1 MGRLSDLYND
11 LSQQQAEAESQ
22 YIRTTTPGLR
32 MPSPKPEP
40 VQREQEEEPGLLSD
54 AWSSFGIGAGQLV
67 KGAEWLFG
75 TDTNIGQDT
84 VDYWQGQLSDAQVE
98 ANEQRFVDED
108 MSLGEGF
115 SNPRTWMGTI
125 VQSLPMMVPGIGAA
139 GGVAKLGIR
148 AGMSKAGATAAGAAA
163 GSSMEGATIGA
174 LVGEEVEQ
182 VILNAPIEEL
192 RNSPYF
198 QDLVD
203 AGKSEDEARRMVAE
217 KTSDEA
223 ALKSGIPGA
232 LLGIAF
238 NKFVGDAVTGRLSER
253 LLKETGKGV
262 AEGAGTEA
270 AQTGVESYAKQTAL
284 NENLGR
290 PYNLSEA
297 ANEIVGGTG
306 AGGVM
311 GGAVGFGGGLAG
323 SNTPEQPAATGEDPP
338 APQPAMDP
346 EAEQAVQPEHPTD
359 PDEPAFDDGLDNI
372 GQRMT
377 EAENA
382 PVSIRNRGR
391 NLAAAPEAP
400 RPLSEQVGTDVN
412 AEGPQIVYQQDGITV
427 EQEDNQFRAYNE
439 DGLEAFGKDA
449 ADARRKLT
457 RQIERNWPK
466 GPILQ
471 NRDRNT
477 PAYIAQMREIAQNP
491 KYNRVSTSRE
501 PTTGAPMAFP
511 RGVAPEVPAMNLGRK
526 DTVTMSDGKG
536 GEREVPVQYAV
547 VEADDVQASHRADGK
562 ENKGYTADGLIALNN
577 GRTAGL
583 QAAYEQ
589 GNADPY
595 LEAMLADDMH
605 GIDPAAIRTKQRP
618 MLIRLFDGQSL
629 EGIDN
634 PGDASNT
641 SPMADLSLSEQAKT
655 DAGKLDN
662 AILSEIQPGD
672 PTGSGNSDFVTR
684 AVDAIGKGDTDTIM
698 RDREGLL
705 TSAGQRRIRGAL
717 IARAYSDDTLT
728 QELVEATDSD
738 LKTLG
743 DALTEVAGRWALMRE
758 QARQNAINPD
768 MDVTDALV
776 SAVNMIRKS
785 RQEGRSLKDIAGQI
799 DAFAGET
806 DRMAVYML
814 SLFYRGASFNRIRSK
829 DAIAGALSNYIE
841 TALQSSPG
849 VDMFGEQTQPQEVLS
864 REAEQAEGPTGAEAA
879 QSTRRVRPDGPDN
892 RDAGAEGERPR
903 RDSGRTENAESGE
916 SVSAAG
922 ETENLTPDLA
932 VETEQP
938 NEQVESEQADNLPTQ
953 DGDQARTD
961 TEADSEG
968 NAEAARSDEPEGE
981 RKDALDKKQQ
991 GRLPEGYILK
1001 RQTKGPF
1008 KGRWRVV
1015 GIDGFMGSIR
1025 KQQSEAVDSALEK
1038 IEATEASAKAAE
1050 AERKAQNAVAE
1061 KIRAGNKPTQGDW
1074 KAAGLADDYQL
1085 DRGYVYQSDVSPF
1098 LVEYF
1103 DLPKNNIRKNLGK
1116 AAGILRSDMGNET
1129 PIVYLDR
1136 LHEVF
1141 GPAEP
1146 KAESKPEPKR
1156 ENTVTAQGVTVR
1168 IPTIDQQLIDDF
1180 NRNTYIASKR
1190 DLNQEL
1196 RDTAESLLNE
1206 LAERP
1211 NTLVTD
1217 EQKAKAKELVESYI
1231 EKMAEFDRWDASF
1244 NARNPSWIVTGR
1256 SNRNM
1261 EKANRKNEKHMDEY
1275 SRRFGKLDA
1284 QRKRIFETLYGMRP
1298 ESVKNDQAV
1307 KADQRRITQL
1317 VADIAMYMSD
1327 GRQVMEKE
1335 TRKWASP
1342 KAHKTI
1348 EKALERDREA
1358 TIGYLQEIEASETVV
1373 NLGGL
1378 AKILGPRSKAGK
1390 LVSELLGDSVE
1401 SRRSSYR
1408 PNPGQNDL
1416 FADTDALQQLELD
1429 DAYDNLET
1437 RPGTTQA
1444 QRRAGRSALRDF
1456 FRQLNARLDRQG
1468 QLPADGGGISL
1479 LGAAIY
1485 KNFKEGRPNQLI
1497 GQTVRTPR
1505 DLAALAQVYRDPR
1518 FETFRF
1524 ILTRNGEVV
1533 SEQAITSRLPAA
1545 VSFQNI
1551 DATIA
1556 DLKQSMAD
1564 FEADGYYMLHNHPS
1578 GKSSPSAAD
1587 FAFTD
1592 KIAGEVPGYIQHV
1605 VIDTNEYSVI
1615 GKKDEGFETIQDETL
1630 GSTDFWGDPELP
1642 HDVLG
1647 AKIDGPKALGEIAKT
1662 LQQPDRAVFVST
1674 TARGEVALVTSF
1686 PGKTV
1691 RSMMQRTASSK
1702 RRSEMAAMIR
1712 RMRRASGSGGYGF
1725 LVVND
1730 EAEAKALKNLMGSGV
1745 VRDIVTPDGFSLASV
1760 EMRGFSQDLMETL
1773 PKKTMRV
1780 ADRQAGYRRTPET
1793 RTEALTAQQARTY
1806 ANTLM
1811 RDWKDRPAVTVAD
1824 SISDFPKP
1832 LREAIRLAGAEGDMR
1847 AVFWNQE
1854 VYILAPRIP
1863 NRQALE
1869 EVILHE
1875 VVGHYGLRKMVGGE
1889 LKPLLDRV
1897 YRDMKDTPKAKEIIS
1912 IYFGNQFDP
1921 KKSEHRLTVAE
1932 ELLAHL
1938 AESGKQ
1944 RHRTLWQR
1952 IVAAVRDGLRR
1963 LGFTLKMTDT
1973 DLLNILA
1980 GAQKTVEEG
1989 GFSRPSEADSYFRRA
2004 YHGTPHRFDKFSL
2017 EAIGTG
2023 EGAQAYGW
2031 GLYFAGNREVA
2042 DFYRKVLQ
2050 ESQVTVNGV
2059 TIPNQTG
2066 GAISRDALAA
2076 TIKEKT
2082 GASQRQ
2088 AEQLT
2093 RIFNVGDKQLSTES
2107 VKAEFEQRVSDYRNG
2122 GFNDAANQME
2132 ALRPFVEKLS
2142 VSQKDTGNLY
2152 EVEIPDDSDLL
2163 DYNNRLNDQPEG
2175 ITEAVRAVTDEQH
2188 GEGTFDAW
2196 MEANEEGGDYR
2207 EWRDNLME
2215 EVEDRE
2221 LSMRLN
2227 EKGVPGLRYLD
2238 ADSRIGAADGGTHNY
2253 VIWDESVVSVQA
2265 VNDEIAQAEA
2275 YFSRSGQKQTDT
2287 EAFRKWFGD
2296 SVITDDNDAPM
2307 VMYHGSRHGKFDA
2320 FQPSMHDENA
2330 LYGISFSPDPKVAER
2345 YANNEERQRDLSTE
2359 IQPQV
2364 YSVYIQSDRLPDTM
2378 TFINEVESHFKT
2390 DDYTSIPWDDVV
2402 AWARDQGIRA
2412 LDASDIG
2419 VPDEIFVI
2427 DPTAIKS
2434 ADNAGTFD
2442 PANPDI
2448 RFSRA
2453 GNRLDAAAT
2462 HFNDLTDSQRAALG
2476 KIAPRTPRER
2486 AQDWLRERTDR
2497 WQTKV
2502 RQGAV
2507 DRFAALADVDM
2518 AVHGRD
2524 VVENSTASSSW
2535 VLAQMSGSAAGALQS
2550 MLTTAR
2556 VKLNQR
2562 EKVITTQDG
2571 TRGLNDTLKQLGS
2584 AAEIER
2590 FFGWIAGNRS
2600 KRLMAEGRENLFEPQ
2615 EVEALASLNRG
2626 TTDSGQSRLTLYDQ
2640 VFREFQQYRDDVL
2653 SIAEQSGIITL
2664 EQRETWAN
2672 EFYVPFYRLA
2682 EDDGSFTGPKATG
2695 GISRQEAYKK
2705 LKGGTRPL
2713 NDLLENTMM
2722 NFHHLLQASLK
2733 NQAAMQA
2740 MDNSQEMGIAREVRE
2755 ADRDT
2760 ENSTFILR
2768 DGQKVWYEIDDPLVF
2783 KAVTALAHPGMNST
2797 AMKVMRSFKRLFTN
2811 LTTTT
2816 PQFVIANLLRDS
2828 MQAAATS
2835 EVSKNILK
2843 NMAQG
2848 SKVYGDPKIRAK
2860 MLASGGSFSFGHL
2873 YGENA
2878 DELRLRITGGLAQ
2891 ADILRSPSMIPNAI
2905 SGMWRKWNE
2914 MTEFTENINRAAIFE
2929 QNQDRGELYAAFK
2942 ARDLMNFSQ
2951 HGAWPAMRVL
2961 IDVVPFLNARL
2972 QGLDKIYRSG
2982 VKPGLRTAMGQGTAN
2997 EKQAAMR
3004 FWSVT
3009 GTLALATIALY
3020 LNNRDDEEYQKL
3032 EEWQKDTYWFFRL
3045 SDDHAIFI
3053 PKPFEVGAI
3062 ATLAERLTEQAV
3074 SDTATG
3080 KLFADR
3086 LSHMLLDTFSFSPV
3100 PQMFQPALD
3109 IYSNYDAFTGRPIES
3124 MGMER
3129 LSPSLRRR
3137 NNTTSLATGLS
3148 AATESVFG
3156 ANGRM
3161 TLSPV
3166 QIDHAIQGYFGSVG
3180 AWVAGIADTVW
3191 RTANG
3196 ETAPSTFW
3204 YENQPVRRF
3213 YKNLGDEDR
3222 YTRYGTV
3229 FYEALKE
3236 TNRVYA
3242 DIKEYIELGDT
3253 ESARALYRENRNKL
3267 AYRIILN
3274 RVQRKLSEVNNAM
3287 QKVRRLEASPEYKRR
3302 ELDRLRALKNRMQ
3315 EVVSKRIEQINASDS

>member
-32 MPSPKPEP
+32 MPSPEPEP
-40 VQREQEEEPGLLSD
+40 VQQEQEEEPGLLSD

-67 KGAEWLFG
+67 KGVEWLFD
-75 TDTNIGQDT
+75 TDTEVGQT
-84 VDYWQGQLSDAQVE
+84 TIDYWQGQLSDAQVE

-174 LVGEEVEQ
+174 LVGEEVEAT
-182 VILNAPIEEL
+182 IMDAPIEEL
-192 RNSPYF
+192 QNSPYF
-198 QDLVD
+198 QDLIES
-203 AGKSEDEARRMVAE
+203 GKDEAEARLMVAE
-217 KTSDEA
+217 KASEGA
-223 ALKSGIPGA
+223 ALQSGVLGA
-232 LLGIAF
+232 ILGVAF

-262 AEGAGTEA
+262 AEGSVTEA
-270 AQTGVESYAKQTAL
+270 AQTGVESYSKQTAL
-284 NENLGR
+284 NESLGR
-290 PYNLSEA
+290 PYDYSEA

-323 SNTPEQPAATGEDPP
+323 SNTPEQPTQTEDNPP
-338 APQPAMDP
+338 IPQPDVGLQTEP
-346 EAEQAVQPEHPTD
+346 EQPTQPAG

-372 GQRMT
+372 GQRLT
-377 EAENA
+377 EAENQ
-382 PVSIRNRGR
+382 PISIRNRSR

-400 RPLSEQVGTDVN
+400 APLSEQVGTDIN

-439 DGLEAFGKDA
+439 DGLEAFGQDA
-449 ADARRKLT
+449 ADARRKLN

-511 RGVAPEVPAMNLGRK
+511 RGVSPEVPAMNLGRT

-547 VEADDVQASHRADGK
+547 VEADQVQASHRADGK
-562 ENKGYTADGLIALNN
+562 ENPGYAQDGLIALNN

-589 GNADPY
+589 GNTDAY
-595 LEAMLADDMH
+595 VEAMLADDMH
-605 GIDPAAIRTKQRP
+605 GIDPAAIRSKQRP
-618 MLIRLFDGQSL
+618 MLVRLFDGQSL

-672 PTGSGNSDFVTR
+672 PTGSGNTDFVTR
-684 AVDAIGKGDTDTIM
+684 AVDAIGKGDTDTVM

-758 QARQNAINPD
+758 QARDNAINPD

-799 DAFAGET
+799 DAFAGEA
-806 DRMAVYML
+806 DQMAVYML

-829 DAIAGALSNYIE
+829 DAITGALSNYIE

-864 REAEQAEGPTGAEAA
+864 REAEQAEGSTGEQAQEAA
-879 QSTRRVRPDGPDN
+879 PRVQTDGPDN
-892 RDAGAEGERPR
+892 RDAGPEGEG
-903 RDSGRTENAESGE
+903 SGREAGREEDAGSGE
-916 SVSAAG
+916 QVSAAG

-932 VETEQP
+932 VETEQADG
-938 NEQVESEQADNLPTQ
+938 QAKAEQADNLPAG

-961 TEADSEG
+961 SEADNEPD
-968 NAEAARSDEPEGE
+968 AETERDDEPEGAE
-981 RKDALDKKQQ
+981 
-991 GRLPEGYILK
+991 
-1001 RQTKGPF
+1001 
-1008 KGRWRVV
+1008 V
-1015 GIDGFMGSIR
+1015 
-1025 KQQSEAVDSALEK
+1025 
-1038 IEATEASAKAAE
+1038 E
-1050 AERKAQNAVAE
+1050 AEPKA
-1061 KIRAGNKPTQGDW
+1061 KPEA
-1074 KAAGLADDYQL
+1074 KK
-1085 DRGYVYQSDVSPF
+1085 P
-1098 LVEYF
+1098 
-1103 DLPKNNIRKNLGK
+1103 
-1116 AAGILRSDMGNET
+1116 
-1129 PIVYLDR
+1129 
-1136 LHEVF
+1136 
-1141 GPAEP
+1141 EP
-1146 KAESKPEPKR
+1146 KAESKPEPKQPDQPIEDFGEKIEGAR
-1156 ENTVTAQGVTVR
+1156 KDYASKMKAAKEKDVAAVPLSESWPEPDYQKLVEAGADPFAVGFAR
-1168 IPTIDQQLIDDF
+1168 ALRDEIPTKPRQSWKL
-1180 NRNTYIASKR
+1180 KGW
-1190 DLNQEL
+1190 
-1196 RDTAESLLNE
+1196 AEQVDVFRQV
-1206 LAERP
+1206 AERSISGDISVDRIRETASQDR
-1211 NTLVTD
+1211 N
-1217 EQKAKAKELVESYI
+1217 KAV
-1231 EKMAEFDRWDASF
+1231 
-1244 NARNPSWIVTGR
+1244 NA
-1256 SNRNM
+1256 
-1261 EKANRKNEKHMDEY
+1261 Y
-1275 SRRFGKLDA
+1275 
-1284 QRKRIFETLYGMRP
+1284 
-1298 ESVKNDQAV
+1298 
-1307 KADQRRITQL
+1307 
-1317 VADIAMYMSD
+1317 
-1327 GRQVMEKE
+1327 
-1335 TRKWASP
+1335 
-1342 KAHKTI
+1342 
-1348 EKALERDREA
+1348 
-1358 TIGYLQEIEASETVV
+1358 VV
-1373 NLGGL
+1373 NLADLYAEVGHSKSLKGLRFYSAHFSMFDGEKGSFDKWVVERAAKATAFSNMPRRLAAADTKEEALKQFRKVHESLNEQPKADKNIRFDIYSSRRDKADVFIAKKIGKDVVRIKDGFKTAAEAREYLAKNQSELESILSKMKDIPNHRKVSNSPRVGKDHRNGGDVTPEAFSEAFGFRGVQFGNFVEQGRRQQDLNEAYDGLMDLAGILNIPAKALSLNGELGL
-1378 AKILGPRSKAGK
+1378 AFGARGKGGKGAASAHYERGNIVINLTKKSGAGSLAHEWFHALDNYFGRSRGGEATRNMATDGSPGNAVRPEVIDAFRNIRQTVNRIRMRERSQK
-1390 LVSELLGDSVE
+1390 LDKVRTKEYWSTDVEMTARAFESYVIEKLKDQQGANDYLANIVSEEYWKASEALGMQDSD
-1401 SRRSSYR
+1401 SYPYPEAAEIPEIR
-1408 PNPGQNDL
+1408 
-1416 FADTDALQQLELD
+1416 A
-1429 DAYDNLET
+1429 AYDNLFEVIET
-1437 RPGTTQA
+1437 REGD
-1444 QRRAGRSALRDF
+1444 AG
-1456 FRQLNARLDRQG
+1456 N
-1468 QLPADGGGISL
+1468 
-1479 LGAAIY
+1479 
-1485 KNFKEGRPNQLI
+1485 
-1497 GQTVRTPR
+1497 
-1505 DLAALAQVYRDPR
+1505 
-1518 FETFRF
+1518 
-1524 ILTRNGEVV
+1524 
-1533 SEQAITSRLPAA
+1533 
-1545 VSFQNI
+1545 
-1551 DATIA
+1551 
-1556 DLKQSMAD
+1556 
-1564 FEADGYYMLHNHPS
+1564 
-1578 GKSSPSAAD
+1578 
-1587 FAFTD
+1587 
-1592 KIAGEVPGYIQHV
+1592 
-1605 VIDTNEYSVI
+1605 
-1615 GKKDEGFETIQDETL
+1615 
-1630 GSTDFWGDPELP
+1630 
-1642 HDVLG
+1642 
-1647 AKIDGPKALGEIAKT
+1647 
-1662 LQQPDRAVFVST
+1662 
-1674 TARGEVALVTSF
+1674 
-1686 PGKTV
+1686 
-1691 RSMMQRTASSK
+1691 
-1702 RRSEMAAMIR
+1702 
-1712 RMRRASGSGGYGF
+1712 
-1725 LVVND
+1725 
-1730 EAEAKALKNLMGSGV
+1730 
-1745 VRDIVTPDGFSLASV
+1745 V
-1760 EMRGFSQDLMETL
+1760 EMYSRD
-1773 PKKTMRV
+1773 
-1780 ADRQAGYRRTPET
+1780 GYRRTPET
-1793 RTEALTAQQARTY
+1793 RTDALTAQQARTY

-1811 RDWKDRPAVTVAD
+1811 RDWKDRPGVTVAD
-1824 SISDFPKP
+1824 SISEFPKP
-1832 LREAIRLAGAEGDMR
+1832 LREAIRQAGAESDMR

-1863 NRQALE
+1863 NTQALE

-1875 VVGHYGLRKMVGGE
+1875 VVGHYGLRKMVGKE
-1889 LKPLLDRV
+1889 LIPLLNRV
-1897 YRDMKDTPKAKEIIS
+1897 YMDMSKTEQAAEIKRN
-1912 IYFGNQFDP
+1912 YFPGNTFDAS
-1921 KKSEHRLTVAE
+1921 KREHRLVVAE

-1952 IVAAVRDGLRR
+1952 IVTAIRDGLRR
-1963 LGFTLKMTDT
+1963 LGFTVSMNEN
-1973 DLLNILA
+1973 DLLKILE
-1980 GAQKTVEEG
+1980 GAQRTVEQG
-1989 GFSRPSEADSYFRRA
+1989 GFSRPSEADTYFRRA

-2023 EGAQAYGW
+2023 EGAQAFGW
-2031 GLYFAGNREVA
+2031 GLYFAGNREIADYYRTEVSKVA
-2042 DFYRKVLQ
+2042 IADRFLDQ
-2050 ESQVTVNGV
+2050 LPE
-2059 TIPNQTG
+2059 
-2066 GAISRDALAA
+2066 DADYDEFVEWVSETDMPANE
-2076 TIKEKT
+2076 KE
-2082 GASQRQ
+2082 
-2088 AEQLT
+2088 
-2093 RIFNVGDKQLSTES
+2093 F
-2107 VKAEFEQRVSDYRNG
+2107 
-2122 GFNDAANQME
+2122 ME
-2132 ALRPFVEKLS
+2132 ALIADDLLGFEYPAQAINTALK
-2142 VSQKDTGNLY
+2142 KGNLDRYDPSPRLVDAVKNVGSIY

-2163 DYNNRLNDQPEG
+2163 DYDKRLNDQPPG
-2175 ITEAVRAVTDEQH
+2175 ITDAVRAITDEQH
-2188 GEGTFDAW
+2188 GEGTFDSW

-2215 EVEDRE
+2215 EVEDRD

-2238 ADSRIGAADGGTHNY
+2238 ADSRIDSANGQTHNY
-2253 VIWDESVVSVQA
+2253 VIWDDSLVSVQA
-2265 VNDEIAQAEA
+2265 INDQMAQAEA
-2275 YFSRSGQKQTDT
+2275 YFSRTGT
-2287 EAFRKWFGD
+2287 EQ
-2296 SVITDDNDAPM
+2296 PM
-2307 VMYHGSRHGKFDA
+2307 
-2320 FQPSMHDENA
+2320 
-2330 LYGISFSPDPKVAER
+2330 
-2345 YANNEERQRDLSTE
+2345 
-2359 IQPQV
+2359 
-2364 YSVYIQSDRLPDTM
+2364 
-2378 TFINEVESHFKT
+2378 
-2390 DDYTSIPWDDVV
+2390 
-2402 AWARDQGIRA
+2402 
-2412 LDASDIG
+2412 
-2419 VPDEIFVI
+2419 
-2427 DPTAIKS
+2427 
-2434 ADNAGTFD
+2434 
-2442 PANPDI
+2442 
-2448 RFSRA
+2448 FSRA

-2462 HFNDLTDSQRAALG
+2462 HFNDLTDDQRAALG
-2476 KIAPRTPRER
+2476 KIAPRTPKER
-2486 AQDWLRERTDR
+2486 AQDWLKERTDR

-2507 DRFAALADVDM
+2507 DRFAALADVDT

-2524 VVENSTASSSW
+2524 VIENSTASSSW

-2562 EKVITTQDG
+2562 EKIITTQDG
-2571 TRGLNDTLKQLGS
+2571 TQGLNDALKQLGS

-2600 KRLMAEGRENLFEPQ
+2600 RRLMAEGRENLFEPQ
-2615 EVEALASLNRG
+2615 EVEALAQLNRG
-2626 TTDSGQSRLTLYDQ
+2626 TTDSGQSRLTLYDN
-2640 VFREFQQYRDDVL
+2640 VFRELQQYRDDVL
-2653 SIAEQSGIITL
+2653 AIAEQSGIITP

-2705 LKGGTRPL
+2705 LKGGSRPL

-2722 NFHHLLQASLK
+2722 NFYHLLQASLK

-2768 DGQKVWYEIDDPLVF
+2768 DGQKIWYEIDDPLVF

-2797 AMKVMRSFKRLFTN
+2797 AMKMMRGFKRLFTN

-2982 VKPGLRTAMGQGTAN
+2982 VKPGLRTAMGQGTAS

-3009 GTLALATIALY
+3009 GTLALASIALY
-3020 LNNRDDEEYQKL
+3020 LNNRDDEEYKKL
-3032 EEWQKDTYWFFRL
+3032 EEWQRDSYWFFRV

-3062 ATLAERLTEQAV
+3062 ATMAERLTEQAV

-3080 KLFADR
+3080 KLFASR

-3129 LSPSLRRR
+3129 LSPSLRLR
-3137 NNTTSLATGLS
+3137 NNTTALATGLS

-3156 ANGRM
+3156 SDGRM

-3180 AWVAGIADTVW
+3180 SWVAGIADTVW

-3242 DIKEYIELGDT
+3242 DIKEYAELG
-3253 ESARALYRENRNKL
+3253 EVEKARALYQENRQKM

-3274 RVQRKLSEVNNAM
+3274 RVQRKLSEINNAM

-3315 EVVSKRIEQINASDS
+3315 EAVGGQIERLNASDS

>member
-32 MPSPKPEP
+32 MPSPEPEP
-40 VQREQEEEPGLLSD
+40 VQQEQEEEPGLLSD

-67 KGAEWLFG
+67 KGVEWLFD
-75 TDTNIGQDT
+75 TDTEVGQT
-84 VDYWQGQLSDAQVE
+84 TIDYWQGQLSDAQVE

-163 GSSMEGATIGA
+163 GSSVEGATIGA
-174 LVGEEVEQ
+174 LVGEEVEAT
-182 VILNAPIEEL
+182 IMDAPIEEL
-192 RNSPYF
+192 QNSPYF
-198 QDLVD
+198 QDLIES
-203 AGKSEDEARRMVAE
+203 GKDEAEARLMVAE
-217 KTSDEA
+217 KASEGA
-223 ALKSGIPGA
+223 ALQSGVVGA
-232 LLGIAF
+232 ILGVAF

-262 AEGAGTEA
+262 AEGSVTEA
-270 AQTGVESYAKQTAL
+270 AQTGVESYSKQTAL
-284 NENLGR
+284 NESLGR
-290 PYNLSEA
+290 PYDYSEA
-297 ANEIVGGTG
+297 ANEMVGGTG

-323 SNTPEQPAATGEDPP
+323 SNTPEQPTQTEEEPP
-338 APQPAMDP
+338 APQPNYGLQTEP
-346 EAEQAVQPEHPTD
+346 EQPTRPAG

-372 GQRMT
+372 GQRVT
-377 EAENA
+377 DAENQ
-382 PVSIRNRGR
+382 PISIRNRSR
-391 NLAAAPEAP
+391 NLATAPEAP
-400 RPLSEQVGTDVN
+400 TPLSEQVGTDIN
-412 AEGPQIVYQQDGITV
+412 ADGPQIVYQQDGITV

-439 DGLEAFGKDA
+439 DGLEAFGQNA
-449 ADARRKLT
+449 ADARRKLN

-511 RGVAPEVPAMNLGRK
+511 RGVSPEVPAMNLGRT

-547 VEADDVQASHRADGK
+547 VEADQVQASHRADGK
-562 ENKGYTADGLIALNN
+562 ENPEYAQDGLIALNN

-589 GNADPY
+589 GNTDAY
-595 LEAMLADDMH
+595 VEAMLADDMH
-605 GIDPAAIRTKQRP
+605 GIDPAAIRSKQRP
-618 MLIRLFDGQSL
+618 MLVRLFDGQSL

-655 DAGKLDN
+655 DAGKLDS

-672 PTGSGNSDFVTR
+672 PTGSGNTDFVTR
-684 AVDAIGKGDTDTIM
+684 AVDAIGKGDTDTVM

-758 QARQNAINPD
+758 QARDNAINPD

-799 DAFAGET
+799 DAFAGEA
-806 DRMAVYML
+806 DQMAVYML

-849 VDMFGEQTQPQEVLS
+849 VDMFGEQTQPQEVLN
-864 REAEQAEGPTGAEAA
+864 REAEQAEGSTGEQAQEAA
-879 QSTRRVRPDGPDN
+879 PRVRTDGPDN
-892 RDAGAEGERPR
+892 RDAGPEGEG
-903 RDSGRTENAESGE
+903 SGRETGREEDAGSGE
-916 SVSAAG
+916 QVTATG
-922 ETENLTPDLA
+922 ETENLTPDLT
-932 VETEQP
+932 VETEP
-938 NEQVESEQADNLPTQ
+938 ETSEQRVEQQTAQQKADALFESTQNADGVESALEQAQQ
-953 DGDQARTD
+953 DGDDTLHLLLRNFRRDSQFRAKANELFADIADFYTESDNKDLARMAETAVRRRDDADTKETLLARNDGDLTGLQLQNKAGTQGAVFLPDASEPGRFRVSFFDERGFYGHATRDTYESALNEAWTD
-961 TEADSEG
+961 GFRQEADGLLEQWMTKDSFAKGNEIASLIAQVNRGDITHSEYV
-968 NAEAARSDEPEGE
+968 E
-981 RKDALDKKQQ
+981 RA
-991 GRLPEGYILK
+991 
-1001 RQTKGPF
+1001 
-1008 KGRWRVV
+1008 
-1015 GIDGFMGSIR
+1015 
-1025 KQQSEAVDSALEK
+1025 SALESK
-1038 IEATEASAKAAE
+1038 
-1050 AERKAQNAVAE
+1050 
-1061 KIRAGNKPTQGDW
+1061 G
-1074 KAAGLADDYQL
+1074 
-1085 DRGYVYQSDVSPF
+1085 
-1098 LVEYF
+1098 
-1103 DLPKNNIRKNLGK
+1103 GK
-1116 AAGILRSDMGNET
+1116 AKPKAKPEAKK
-1129 PIVYLDR
+1129 
-1136 LHEVF
+1136 
-1141 GPAEP
+1141 AEP
-1146 KAESKPEPKR
+1146 KAESKPEPKQ

-1180 NRNTYIASKR
+1180 NRNTYIAGKR

-1196 RDTAESLLNE
+1196 RDTAESVLNS
-1206 LAERP
+1206 LADKP

-1217 EQKAKAKELVESYI
+1217 EQRAKAKELVEAYI
-1231 EKMAEFDRWDASF
+1231 EKQAEFARWDASY

-1275 SRRFGKLDA
+1275 SRRVGKLDA
-1284 QRKRIFETLYGMRP
+1284 QRKRIDSTLYEMRP
-1298 ESVKNDQAV
+1298 DSVKADQAV

-1317 VADIAMYMSD
+1317 VADIAGD
-1327 GRQVMEKE
+1327 LAEGRESLAKE

-1342 KAHKTI
+1342 KAHKAM
-1348 EKALERDREA
+1348 EKALERDRAA

-1390 LVSELLGDSVE
+1390 LVTELLGDSVE

-1416 FADTDALQQLELD
+1416 FADADALQQLELD

-1437 RPGTTQA
+1437 RPHTTQA

-1456 FRQLNARLDRQG
+1456 FRQLNARLERQG
-1468 QLPADGGGISL
+1468 QLPADGSGVSL

-1485 KNFKEGRPNQLI
+1485 KNFKEGKPNQLI

-1545 VSFQNI
+1545 VAFGNI
-1551 DATIA
+1551 KATIA

-1592 KIAGEVPGYIQHV
+1592 KISEEVPGYIQHV

-1615 GKKDEGFETIQDETL
+1615 GRKDEGFETIQDDTL
-1630 GSTDFWGDPELP
+1630 GSTDFWGSPELP

-1730 EAEAKALKNLMGSGV
+1730 EAEAKALKNLMSSGV

-1760 EMRGFSQDLMETL
+1760 ERRGFPQDLMEAL

-1780 ADRQAGYRRTPET
+1780 AERQADYRRTPET
-1793 RTEALTAQQARTY
+1793 RTDALTAQQARTY

-1811 RDWKDRPAVTVAD
+1811 RNWKDRPGVTVAD
-1824 SISDFPKP
+1824 SISEFPQD
-1832 LREAIRLAGAEGDMR
+1832 LRAAIRKAEAEGDMR

-1863 NRQALE
+1863 NTQALE

-1875 VVGHYGLRKMVGGE
+1875 VVGHYGLRKMVGKE
-1889 LKPLLDRV
+1889 LIPLLNRV
-1897 YRDMKDTPKAKEIIS
+1897 YMDMSKTEQAAEIKRN
-1912 IYFGNQFDP
+1912 YFPGNTFDAS
-1921 KKSEHRLTVAE
+1921 KREHRLVVAE

-1952 IVAAVRDGLRR
+1952 IVTAIRDGLRR
-1963 LGFTLKMTDT
+1963 LGFTVSMNEN
-1973 DLLNILA
+1973 DLLKILE
-1980 GAQKTVEEG
+1980 GAQRTVEQG
-1989 GFSRPSEADSYFRRA
+1989 GFSRPSAADINFKRVILDLTDTALVKDGESARLKNPVTLANGSRLSGFTDPDTQEVFFGYDKNGEMFTVRRERVNPDDIVSSRDSNRTA
-2004 YHGTPHRFDKFSL
+2004 GKIKESLQAMSADFSRIGGEL
-2017 EAIGTG
+2017 SANEEINIENLTEEEAIGHVG
-2023 EGAQAYGW
+2023 GFLANEIPYQ
-2031 GLYFAGNREVA
+2031 REELL
-2042 DFYRKVLQ
+2042 RL
-2050 ESQVTVNGV
+2050 
-2059 TIPNQTG
+2059 
-2066 GAISRDALAA
+2066 
-2076 TIKEKT
+2076 
-2082 GASQRQ
+2082 Q
-2088 AEQLT
+2088 AEQ
-2093 RIFNVGDKQLSTES
+2093 
-2107 VKAEFEQRVSDYRNG
+2107 SDTPNIQKRR
-2122 GFNDAANQME
+2122 AANKMQADLDQNIAD
-2132 ALRPFVEKLS
+2132 ALYLAEKY
-2142 VSQKDTGNLY
+2142 GY
-2152 EVEIPDDSDLL
+2152 ETMQEFQRAFLEQQGIEIPSRPEPKSSAQAQSLRDRLERRVANIDTRLVELL
-2163 DYNNRLNDQPEG
+2163 ADQVAEG
-2175 ITEAVRAVTDEQH
+2175 MSIDQAVARERDGNMEVLIEEASVDPKFNPSFMTPLQEQLL
-2188 GEGTFDAW
+2188 EQYADRMAF
-2196 MEANEEGGDYR
+2196 ELKR
-2207 EWRDNLME
+2207 R
-2215 EVEDRE
+2215 VED
-2221 LSMRLN
+2221 M
-2227 EKGVPGLRYLD
+2227 V
-2238 ADSRIGAADGGTHNY
+2238 
-2253 VIWDESVVSVQA
+2253 
-2265 VNDEIAQAEA
+2265 EA
-2275 YFSRSGQKQTDT
+2275 
-2287 EAFRKWFGD
+2287 
-2296 SVITDDNDAPM
+2296 
-2307 VMYHGSRHGKFDA
+2307 
-2320 FQPSMHDENA
+2320 
-2330 LYGISFSPDPKVAER
+2330 
-2345 YANNEERQRDLSTE
+2345 
-2359 IQPQV
+2359 
-2364 YSVYIQSDRLPDTM
+2364 
-2378 TFINEVESHFKT
+2378 
-2390 DDYTSIPWDDVV
+2390 
-2402 AWARDQGIRA
+2402 
-2412 LDASDIG
+2412 DAS
-2419 VPDEIFVI
+2419 
-2427 DPTAIKS
+2427 
-2434 ADNAGTFD
+2434 
-2442 PANPDI
+2442 PDI

-2462 HFNDLTDSQRAALG
+2462 HFNDLTDDQRAALG
-2476 KIAPRTPRER
+2476 KIAPRTPKER
-2486 AQDWLRERTDR
+2486 AQDWLKERTDR

-2507 DRFAALADVDM
+2507 DRFAALADVDT

-2524 VVENSTASSSW
+2524 VIENSTASSSW

-2571 TRGLNDTLKQLGS
+2571 TQGLNDTLKQLGS

-2600 KRLMAEGRENLFEPQ
+2600 RRLMAEGRENLFEPQ
-2615 EVEALASLNRG
+2615 EVEALAQLNRG
-2626 TTDSGQSRLTLYDQ
+2626 TTDSGQSRLTLYDN

-2653 SIAEQSGIITL
+2653 AIAEQSGIITP

-2705 LKGGTRPL
+2705 LKGGSRPL

-2722 NFHHLLQASLK
+2722 NFYHLLQASLK

-2760 ENSTFILR
+2760 ENSAFILR
-2768 DGQKVWYEIDDPLVF
+2768 DGQKIWYEIDDPLVF

-2797 AMKVMRSFKRLFTN
+2797 AMKMMRGFKRLFTN

-2848 SKVYGDPKIRAK
+2848 SKAYGDPKIRAK

-2982 VKPGLRTAMGQGTAN
+2982 VKPGLRTAMGQGTAS

-3009 GTLALATIALY
+3009 GTLALASIALY
-3020 LNNRDDEEYQKL
+3020 LNNRDDEEYKKL
-3032 EEWQKDTYWFFRL
+3032 EEWQRDSYWFFRV

-3062 ATLAERLTEQAV
+3062 ATMAERLTEQAV

-3080 KLFADR
+3080 KLFASR

-3137 NNTTSLATGLS
+3137 NNTTALATGLS

-3156 ANGRM
+3156 SDGRM

-3180 AWVAGIADTVW
+3180 SWVAGIADTVW

-3242 DIKEYIELGDT
+3242 DIKEYAELG
-3253 ESARALYRENRNKL
+3253 EVEKARSLYQENRNKL
-3267 AYRIILN
+3267 AYRVILN
-3274 RVQRKLSEVNNAM
+3274 RVQRKLSEINIAM

-3302 ELDRLRALKNRMQ
+3302 ELDRLRAMKNRIQ
-3315 EVVSKRIEQINASDS
+3315 EAVGGNLERLNASDS

>member
-1 MGRLSDLYND
+1 MGRLSDLYTE

-32 MPSPKPEP
+32 MPSPEPEP
-40 VQREQEEEPGLLSD
+40 MAPEEEEQPGLLSD

-75 TDTNIGQDT
+75 TDTNVGQT
-84 VDYWQGQLSDAQVE
+84 TMDYWQGQLSDAQVE

-108 MSLGEGF
+108 MTLGEGF

-125 VQSLPMMVPGIGAA
+125 VQSLPMMVPGISAA
-139 GGVAKLGIR
+139 GGVAKFGIK

-163 GSSMEGATIGA
+163 GSGVEGATIGA

-290 PYNLSEA
+290 PYDLPEA

-323 SNTPEQPAATGEDPP
+323 SNTPEQPAATGEEPP
-338 APQPAMDP
+338 APQPAVDP
-346 EAEQAVQPEHPTD
+346 EAEQAVQPEQPTG

-377 EAENA
+377 EAENQ
-382 PVSIRNRGR
+382 PISIRNRGR
-391 NLAAAPEAP
+391 NLATAPEAP
-400 RPLSEQVGTDVN
+400 APLSEQVGTDVN

-439 DGLEAFGKDA
+439 GGLEAFGTDA
-449 ADARRKLT
+449 ADARRKLN

-511 RGVAPEVPAMNLGRK
+511 RGIAPEIPAMNLGRK

-605 GIDPAAIRTKQRP
+605 GIDPAAIRSKQRP
-618 MLIRLFDGQSL
+618 MLVRLFDGQSL

-662 AILSEIQPGD
+662 AILSEIEPGD

-684 AVDAIGKGDTDTIM
+684 AVNAIGKGDTDTVM

-758 QARQNAINPD
+758 QARDNAINPD

-799 DAFAGET
+799 DAFAGEA
-806 DRMAVYML
+806 DQMAVYML

-864 REAEQAEGPTGAEAA
+864 REAEQAEGSTGEQAQEAA
-879 QSTRRVRPDGPDN
+879 PRVRTDGPDN
-892 RDAGAEGERPR
+892 RDAGPEGEG
-903 RDSGRTENAESGE
+903 SGRETGREEDAGSGE
-916 SVSAAG
+916 QVTAAG

-932 VETEQP
+932 VETETA
-938 NEQVESEQADNLPTQ
+938 NEQAEAEQADNLPAG

-961 TEADSEG
+961 TETDNEPD
-968 NAEAARSDEPEGE
+968 AETARNDEPEGTE
-981 RKDALDKKQQ
+981 VEAGAAPAFETYADAQQWIDDRAQALGMSRKEFTATDEYKAAYPQIDALFQVEKAKNNKARWKQAEDAGIQDGNKVETFVNGERVTGTIYKRPQ
-991 GRLPEGYILK
+991 GPGVR
-1001 RQTKGPF
+1001 
-1008 KGRWRVV
+1008 
-1015 GIDGFMGSIR
+1015 IDGTLTVSKNGKLR
-1025 KQQSEAVDSALEK
+1025 EAKTIAWDSRWTKVEGQ
-1038 IEATEASAKAAE
+1038 T
-1050 AERKAQNAVAE
+1050 AE
-1061 KIRAGNKPTQGDW
+1061 KPAPKKP
-1074 KAAGLADDYQL
+1074 
-1085 DRGYVYQSDVSPF
+1085 
-1098 LVEYF
+1098 
-1103 DLPKNNIRKNLGK
+1103 
-1116 AAGILRSDMGNET
+1116 
-1129 PIVYLDR
+1129 
-1136 LHEVF
+1136 
-1141 GPAEP
+1141 EP

-1180 NRNTYIASKR
+1180 NRNTYIAGKR

-1196 RDTAESLLNE
+1196 RDTAESVLNS
-1206 LAERP
+1206 LADKP

-1217 EQKAKAKELVESYI
+1217 EQKAKAKELVEAYI
-1231 EKMAEFDRWDASF
+1231 EKEAEFARWDASY

-1275 SRRFGKLDA
+1275 SRRVAKTEA
-1284 QRKRIFETLYGMRP
+1284 QRKRIESTLYEMRP
-1298 ESVKNDQAV
+1298 DSVKADQAV

-1317 VADIAMYMSD
+1317 VADIAMYMGD
-1327 GRQVMEKE
+1327 GRQAMEKE

-1342 KAHKTI
+1342 KAHKAM
-1348 EKALERDREA
+1348 EKALERDRAA

-1390 LVSELLGDSVE
+1390 LVTELLGDSVE

-1416 FADTDALQQLELD
+1416 FADADALQQLELD

-1437 RPGTTQA
+1437 RPNTTQA

-1456 FRQLNARLDRQG
+1456 FRQLNARLERQG
-1468 QLPADGGGISL
+1468 QLPADGSGVSL

-1485 KNFKEGRPNQLI
+1485 KNFKEGKPNQLI

-1592 KIAGEVPGYIQHV
+1592 KISEEVPGYIQHV

-1615 GKKDEGFETIQDETL
+1615 GRKDEGFETIQDDTL
-1630 GSTDFWGDPELP
+1630 GSTDFWGNPESP

-1647 AKIDGPKALGEIAKT
+1647 TKITGPDTLGKIAKT
-1662 LQQPDRAVFVST
+1662 LQQPDRAVFVGT

-1691 RSMMQRTASSK
+1691 RSMMNRTASKK
-1702 RRSEMAAMIR
+1702 RQVEAAAIIR
-1712 RMRRASGSGGYGF
+1712 RLRRASGSGGYGF
-1725 LVVND
+1725 LVVSNES
-1730 EAEAKALKNLMGSGV
+1730 EARALKNLMSSGA

-1760 EMRGFSQDLMETL
+1760 ELRAFSQDLMDSL

-1780 ADRQAGYRRTPET
+1780 ADKQTGYRRTPET
-1793 RTEALTAQQARTY
+1793 RTDALTAPQARTY

-1811 RDWKDRPAVTVAD
+1811 RDWKDRPGVTVAD
-1824 SISDFPKP
+1824 SISEFPKP
-1832 LREAIRLAGAEGDMR
+1832 LREAIRQAGAESDMR

-1854 VYILAPRIP
+1854 VFILAPRIP
-1863 NRQALE
+1863 NTQALE

-1875 VVGHYGLRKMVGGE
+1875 VVGHYGLRKMVGKE
-1889 LKPLLDRV
+1889 LIPLLNRV
-1897 YRDMKDTPKAKEIIS
+1897 YMDMSKTEQAAEIKRN
-1912 IYFGNQFDP
+1912 YFPGNTFD
-1921 KKSEHRLTVAE
+1921 SGNREHRLVVAE

-1952 IVAAVRDGLRR
+1952 IVAAIRDRLRR
-1963 LGFTLKMTDT
+1963 LGFTVSMNEN
-1973 DLLNILA
+1973 DLLKILE
-1980 GAQKTVEEG
+1980 GAQRTVEQG
-1989 GFSRPSEADSYFRRA
+1989 GFSRPSEADTYFRRA

-2023 EGAQAYGW
+2023 EGAQAYGY
-2031 GLYFAGNREVA
+2031 GLYFAEKREIAEYYKDVLSNDRMDDAAPDDVAEAFFDELSKDSATGDTVTVGDNQTRMTRA
-2042 DFYRKVLQ
+2042 DFIEAWMDEDIGPFDFSPAVRTAV
-2050 ESQVTVNGV
+2050 
-2059 TIPNQTG
+2059 
-2066 GAISRDALAA
+2066 
-2076 TIKEKT
+2076 
-2082 GASQRQ
+2082 
-2088 AEQLT
+2088 EQK
-2093 RIFNVGDKQLSTES
+2093 FS
-2107 VKAEFEQRVSDYRNG
+2107 
-2122 GFNDAANQME
+2122 
-2132 ALRPFVEKLS
+2132 
-2142 VSQKDTGNLY
+2142 GNLY
-2152 EVEIPDDSDLL
+2152 EVEIPEDSKLL
-2163 DYNNRLNDQPEG
+2163 DWGRRLDDQPAG
-2175 ITEAVRAVTDEQH
+2175 ITEAVRAVTDEYH
-2188 GEGTFDAW
+2188 GEGTFDSW
-2196 MEANEEGGDYR
+2196 LEANEEGGDYR
-2207 EWRDNLME
+2207 EWADNLME
-2215 EVEDRE
+2215 DMSPQEI
-2221 LSMRLN
+2221 SQALN
-2227 EKGVPGLRYLD
+2227 ERGVPGLRYLD
-2238 ADSRIGAADGGTHNY
+2238 AVSRIPGEDGTTYNY
-2253 VIWDESVVSVQA
+2253 VIWDDSLVSVQA
-2265 VNDEIAQAEA
+2265 INDQMAQAEA
-2275 YFSRSGQKQTDT
+2275 YFSRTGT
-2287 EAFRKWFGD
+2287 EQ
-2296 SVITDDNDAPM
+2296 PM
-2307 VMYHGSRHGKFDA
+2307 
-2320 FQPSMHDENA
+2320 
-2330 LYGISFSPDPKVAER
+2330 
-2345 YANNEERQRDLSTE
+2345 
-2359 IQPQV
+2359 
-2364 YSVYIQSDRLPDTM
+2364 
-2378 TFINEVESHFKT
+2378 
-2390 DDYTSIPWDDVV
+2390 
-2402 AWARDQGIRA
+2402 
-2412 LDASDIG
+2412 
-2419 VPDEIFVI
+2419 
-2427 DPTAIKS
+2427 
-2434 ADNAGTFD
+2434 
-2442 PANPDI
+2442 
-2448 RFSRA
+2448 FSRA

-2462 HFNDLTDSQRAALG
+2462 HFSDLTDDQRAALG
-2476 KIAPRTPRER
+2476 KIAPRTPKER
-2486 AQDWLRERTDR
+2486 AQDWLKERTDR

-2507 DRFAALADVDM
+2507 DRFAALADVDV

-2524 VVENSTASSSW
+2524 VIESSTASSSW

-2556 VKLNQR
+2556 IKLNGR

-2571 TRGLNDTLKQLGS
+2571 TQGLNDTLKQLGS

-2600 KRLMAEGRENLFEPQ
+2600 RRLMAEGRENLFEPQ
-2615 EVEALASLNRG
+2615 EVEALAQLNRG
-2626 TTDSGQSRLTLYDQ
+2626 TTDSGQSRLTLYDN

-2653 SIAEQSGIITL
+2653 AIAEQSGIITP

-2705 LKGGTRPL
+2705 LKGGSRPL

-2768 DGQKVWYEIDDPLVF
+2768 DGQKIWYEIDDPLVF

-2797 AMKVMRSFKRLFTN
+2797 AMKMMRGFKRLFTN

-2982 VKPGLRTAMGQGTAN
+2982 VKPGLRTAMGQGTAS

-3009 GTLALATIALY
+3009 GTLALASIALY
-3020 LNNRDDEEYQKL
+3020 LNNRDDEEYKKL
-3032 EEWQKDTYWFFRL
+3032 EEWQKDTYWYFRV

-3062 ATLAERLTEQAV
+3062 ATMAERLTEQAV

-3080 KLFADR
+3080 KLFASR

-3137 NNTTSLATGLS
+3137 NNTTALATGLS

-3156 ANGRM
+3156 SDGRM

-3180 AWVAGIADTVW
+3180 SWVAGIADTVW

-3242 DIKEYIELGDT
+3242 DIKEYAELG
-3253 ESARALYRENRNKL
+3253 EVEKARSLYQENRNKL
-3267 AYRIILN
+3267 AYRVILN
-3274 RVQRKLSEVNNAM
+3274 RVQRKLSEINSAM

-3302 ELDRLRALKNRMQ
+3302 ELDRLRAMKNRIQ
-3315 EVVSKRIEQINASDS
+3315 EAVGGNLERLNASDS